1 MGHFSIT
8 LVFAKAV
15 IIVAYSVHS
24 YGLTSDICIGDVFR
38 CTSRNFHN
46 LDETTSHLSQQNYPC
61 WHATCLS
68 STRLRFHHSHRS
80 PFFSFRPPTP
90 NATKYLFFGPNSG
103 SPAYQ
108 VIIIVVH
115 PSSILICRLPDRW
128 PHGRSII
135 PHASYLHFPPCRK
148 ASLVILSSPQFI
160 QRFQTPRIAIPI
172 ES

>member
-1 MGHFSIT
+1 MGHFSVT
-8 LVFAKAV
+8 LVFANAV

-61 WHATCLS
+61 WHDTCLS

-108 VIIIVVH
+108 VIIIVF
-115 PSSILICRLPDRW
+115 
-128 PHGRSII
+128 I
-135 PHASYLHFPPCRK
+135 PH
-148 ASLVILSSPQFI
+148 LSSSVA
-160 QRFQTPRIAIPI
+160 RQTDDLTEDRAYHTPHTFTSLHAERHLLLSYPHLNSSKGSRLLA
-172 ES
+172 